1 MVDQRAV
8 DILLPGGKT
17 GVLVLHGF
25 TSSPSYMRPIGEAL
39 NGAGY
44 SVYVPR
50 LPGHGTDLQDL
61 ARYGCLEWCRA
72 AKQAVQ
78 VLVDMGCTKVF
89 CLGHSLG
96 GVLALYLAEEHLVDG
111 IVTLAAP
118 YYIFRYWRIR
128 LFSKFCPKGLRPMGS
143 GREQEGGFRYGQT
156 TGKSV
161 GDLLTTMAFVHN
173 RLREVDCPALII
185 SCSQDKTVIPS
196 SAQHI
201 HRGIG
206 SAHKECFSI
215 QAPHQCTLDHVNLYL
230 DRVLRFLQN
239 NC

>member
-1 MVDQRAV
+1 MVDERAK
-8 DILLPGGKT
+8 DILLQGSKT

-25 TSSPSYMRPIGEAL
+25 TSSPSYMHPIGEAL
-39 NGAGY
+39 NQAGY

-50 LPGHGTDLQDL
+50 LPGHGTDVRDM
-61 ARYGCLEWCRA
+61 ARYGCPEWCQA
-72 AKQAVQ
+72 ARQAGQ
-78 VLVDMGCTKVF
+78 VLLDMGCEKVF

-128 LFSKFCPKGLRPMGS
+128 LFSRFCPKSLRPMGS
-143 GREQEGGFRYGQT
+143 GREQEGGFRYSKT

-161 GDLLTTMAFVHN
+161 GDLLDTMKTVHN
-173 RLREVDCPALII
+173 RLGEVECPALII
-185 SCSQDKTVIPS
+185 SCSEDKTVIPS

-201 HRGIG
+201 HRYIG
-206 SAHKECFSI
+206 SENKQYLPI
-215 QAPHQCTLDHVNLYL
+215 RAPHQCTLDHLDLYL
-230 DRVLRFLQN
+230 DQVLRFLQN